1 MSVEENKA
9 LLHHVYDLLNRKEF
23 DAYFAL
29 IAPDCVFHNYNG
41 DFNSEQTKQ
50 IDIDWYSA
58 FPDLHNTI
66 EEIIAEGDKVAL
78 RVNYQGTHI
87 GKGYGW
93 TPTGKKINI
102 TNANTI
108 RIANGKL
115 VEIWNAVDV
124 RLFKQLGI
132 SP

>member
-1 MSVEENKA
+1 MV
-9 LLHHVYDLLNRKEF
+9 
-23 DAYFAL
+23 
-29 IAPDCVFHNYNG
+29 
-41 DFNSEQTKQ
+41 
-50 IDIDWYSA
+50 
-58 FPDLHNTI
+58 
-66 EEIIAEGDKVAL
+66 AEGDRVCV
-78 RVNYQGTHI
+78 RVNYHGTHI

-115 VEIWNAVDV
+115 SEMWNVVDV

-132 SP
+132 NP

>member
-9 LLHHVYDLLNRKEF
+9 LIRCIYDLLNRKEF

-29 IAPDCVFHNYNG
+29 IDSDCVFHNYNG
-41 DFNSEQTKQ
+41 DFHKEQTKQ

-66 EEIIAEGDKVAL
+66 EEMVAEGDRVCV

-108 RIANGKL
+108 MIANGKL
-115 VEIWNAVDV
+115 VEIWNVVDV
-124 RLFKQLGI
+124 CLFKQLGI
-132 SP
+132 NP